1 MKIFA
6 ISALF
11 VLVLGIG
18 LAPSLHAA
26 GATIIKGSGELF
38 YGPSI
43 YRGDCTSVKT
53 PDGTINMS
61 CHLTLDSGDPVE
73 QETEFDYDGLNPFG
87 PPIPCEAE
95 LTPSGNAEVSCHN

>member
-1 MKIFA
+1 MKIFV

-11 VLVLGIG
+11 VLLSGICV
-18 LAPSLHAA
+18 APSLHAA
-26 GATIIKGSGELF
+26 GATVIRGSGELF
-38 YGPSI
+38 VGDEVYI
-43 YRGDCTSVKT
+43 GDCTNVKT
-53 PDGTINMS
+53 PSGSVNIS
-61 CHLTLDSGDPVE
+61 CHLALVSGEPVE